1 MEYIDAYLGEELS
14 PTDKEA
20 FETVLKTDTD
30 LQEAVRWNRLAD
42 RALKENA
49 QDTHIRATANNIR
62 QQIGRLPDPPQ
73 PSLLQRLFDWVK
85 TPFGVLASLGL
96 TALLGVFVYAQTLK
110 SDAALVQAFAFQP
123 TDTGTA
129 GNVVTVNEI
138 NAFLDKLSVIYF
150 KETPETVP
158 EKLNILRGAL
168 SPEKDSLFIVLLDY
182 YKAHA
187 LLKLG
192 QFAPA
197 NALFE
202 SAIAQK
208 VFLERSNYTNDMG
221 KLQFNHVLTQ
231 LALNHQAT
239 TAQTALTTLLESTET
254 KGEVKVKCK
263 KLKTALDNPMRLFK
277 VL

>member
-1 MEYIDAYLGEELS
+1 M
-14 PTDKEA
+14 
-20 FETVLKTDTD
+20 
-30 LQEAVRWNRLAD
+30 
-42 RALKENA
+42 
-49 QDTHIRATANNIR
+49 
-62 QQIGRLPDPPQ
+62 
-73 PSLLQRLFDWVK
+73 
-85 TPFGVLASLGL
+85 
-96 TALLGVFVYAQTLK
+96 
-110 SDAALVQAFAFQP
+110 
-123 TDTGTA
+123 
-129 GNVVTVNEI
+129 
-138 NAFLDKLSVIYF
+138 
-150 KETPETVP
+150 P
-158 EKLNILRGAL
+158 EKLNILRGSL

-221 KLQFNHVLTQ
+221 KLQFNHILTQ

-239 TAQTALTTLLESTET
+239 TAQTALTTLLKSKET

-263 KLKTALDNPMRLFK
+263 KLTTALDNPMRLFK